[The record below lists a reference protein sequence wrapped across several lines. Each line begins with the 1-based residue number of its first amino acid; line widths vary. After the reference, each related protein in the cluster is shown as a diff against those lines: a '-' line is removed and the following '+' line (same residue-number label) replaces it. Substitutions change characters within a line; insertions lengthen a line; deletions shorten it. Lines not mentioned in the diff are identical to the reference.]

1 MLGELIKSWRWKHE
15 LGQAAA
21 ADKLGITTSV
31 LSNIEAG
38 KSVSGETMLALIKV
52 LFSRKDA
59 P

>member
-1 MLGELIKSWRWKHE
+1 MIGEVLKAWRWKHE

-21 ADKLGITTSV
+21 ANKLGITTSV

-38 KSVSGETMLALIKV
+38 KSVSGETMLVLIWV